1 MLKSTIEAIIGEMP
15 KGCIFDAHIV
25 IQLLIEKN
33 TEEYLQ
39 AYNQQAT
46 VESFH
51 SCLSKEIDAFTQRA
65 NGELI
70 TRVGEA
76 WSKNIRNNYS
86 VCVCWKKK

>member
-1 MLKSTIEAIIGEMP
+1 MP
-15 KGCIFDAHIV
+15 KGCIFDAHTV

-51 SCLSKEIDAFTQRA
+51 SCLSKEIDAFTQSA